1 MTMKTAINLAKEYLN
16 LVILQYSLAVMVWV
30 LLIFTGSG
38 YDWALFGAVGGSL
51 MFAAAGWK
59 KIFFDAAKGGCS
71 GLYQG
76 LPVTDGEQKPA
87 RMLAVATGILII
99 LAGFIAMNA
108 VMWKRIEFWDA
119 QYVYNGTDYNKG
131 RHYVEWL
138 YQTFMMGGGGQ

>member
-1 MTMKTAINLAKEYLN
+1 MRLINLTKEYLN
-16 LVILQYSLAVMVWV
+16 LVILPYSLAVMVWV

-38 YDWALFGAVGGSL
+38 YDWALFGAVVGSL

-59 KIFFDAAKGGCS
+59 KIFFDAAKGSCS
-71 GLYQG
+71 GLYRG
-76 LPVTDGEQKPA
+76 LPVTDGEQKTA

-108 VMWKRIEFWDA
+108 LMWKQIDFWSA
-119 QYVYNGTDYNKG
+119 QYVYNGTDYNRG

-138 YQTFMMGGGGQ
+138 YQTFMTGGEGQ

>member
-1 MTMKTAINLAKEYLN
+1 MRLINLTKEYLN

-38 YDWALFGAVGGSL
+38 YDWALFGAVVGSL

-71 GLYQG
+71 GLYRG
-76 LPVTDGEQKPA
+76 LPATDGEQKTA
-87 RMLAVATGILII
+87 RMLAAFVGILII
-99 LAGFIAMNA
+99 LAGFIAMNT
-108 VMWKRIEFWDA
+108 VMWKQIEFWGA
-119 QYVYNGTDYNKG
+119 QYVYNGTDQNKG

-138 YQTFMMGGGGQ
+138 YQTFMTGGEV

>member
-51 MFAAAGWK
+51 FFAAVGWK
-59 KIFFDAAKGGCS
+59 KIFFDTAKGGCS
-71 GLYQG
+71 GLYRG
-76 LPVTDGEQKPA
+76 LPVTDSEQKTA
-87 RMLAVATGILII
+87 RMLAAFVGILII

-108 VMWKRIEFWDA
+108 VMWNQIEFWDA
-119 QYVYNGTDYNKG
+119 QYVYNGTDHNRG

-138 YQTFMMGGGGQ
+138 YQTFMTGGEV